1 MIVEILIGLITICVA
16 SYAIYWR
23 RERMKWAKI
32 RDEQV
37 KILKRLKEKS
47 KWEK

>member
-1 MIVEILIGLITICVA
+1 MIEEIVIGLITLCVV

-32 RDEQV
+32 REEQV
-37 KILKRLKEKS
+37 KMLKRLKEKS
-47 KWEK
+47 K